1 MTRIT
6 HRSLLSLLMALL
18 LVAVSRLRKN
28 LCSQSFRGG
37 RGDEESCETFI
48 GRARFLAS
56 LGMTVSLIILQQ
68 SAGAKAQN
76 SPDTEE
82 AAAFA
87 QAQQAERAGDF
98 KAAERIYL
106 EALRRHPGDM
116 AAELNLGLA
125 YYMDHRYAESSD
137 HLLNALR
144 KNPALFPALMVAGV
158 DELKIGKPE
167 RAIPLL
173 RRARAL
179 RPDDEYVNHNLA
191 SAEYLAGDY
200 LDACEDY
207 VRFLH
212 LRGRARDVPAW
223 YGLGETSLVLSRQA
237 STRLSVQPLS
247 NPYRLRLLAM
257 IYREQQEWDLAISRL
272 RQLETQPEWKHWAE
286 LQIGDIELQR
296 GQFSRAAV
304 VFRQALVAQPDSA
317 RAHFGLGVSLLFQ
330 GNTADAVPELVA
342 ASQQNPWLFAH
353 PESLVAEG
361 AAQGDV
367 KIQELGQKES
377 GSTLLDAFLKAVGQK
392 ATGKDTRLMAA
403 FDQAFHAACEQRH
416 KMNEDRLNQ
425 KLRSHAPSREF
436 AALADQFVTEGDVQ
450 SASDAVLQIHSESQT
465 ALILRARILAA
476 QEDALGTAATLVRL
490 CKSEESQKSSET
502 DWWVSTLFLKV
513 AELTLNQVLT
523 LDPGS
528 VQAHLLQAQMDDAR
542 NRTDAAILQFRLALE
557 VNPSDPTT
565 HFKLG
570 EELWRAGR
578 FREAI
583 SVLRDGL
590 RLDSHNAAAYYQ
602 IGDSYFS
609 LAQPVQAL
617 PFLTTALKQDPGLF
631 AAYKDLGSIYLNQ
644 NQFQQAAALLE
655 KVATRDQD
663 GSVHYLLFRAYSRL
677 GQKARA
683 AACLQQF
690 RRLKAAAQNRDLLN
704 AQSARAAGMKNNS
717 LSASSP

>member
-1 MTRIT
+1 
-6 HRSLLSLLMALL
+6 MALL
-18 LVAVSRLRKN
+18 LVTAWP
-28 LCSQSFRGG
+28 
-37 RGDEESCETFI
+37 
-48 GRARFLAS
+48 RAK
-56 LGMTVSLIILQQ
+56 G
-68 SAGAKAQN
+68 QN
-76 SPDTEE
+76 SPEAEE

-87 QAQQAERAGDF
+87 RAQQAERAGDF
-98 KAAERIYL
+98 QTAERIYL
-106 EALRRHPGDM
+106 EALRKHPGEM
-116 AAELNLGLA
+116 AAKLNLGLA
-125 YYMDHRYAESSD
+125 YYMDHRYAESREC
-137 HLLNALR
+137 LLEALR
-144 KNPALFPALMVAGV
+144 VNPALFPALMVAGV
-158 DELKIGKPE
+158 DDLKLGKPE
-167 RAIPLL
+167 RAVPLL

-200 LDACEDY
+200 LGACEDY
-207 VRFLH
+207 VRY
-212 LRGRARDVPAW
+212 LRLQGRAGDVPAW

-237 STRLSVQPLS
+237 SARLGAQPRF

-257 IYREQQEWDLAISRL
+257 VYRDQQEWDLAISRL
-272 RQLETQPEWKHWAE
+272 RQLETQPAWKLWAE
-286 LQIGDIELQR
+286 LQIGDIELHQ
-296 GQFSRAAV
+296 GQFSKASAT
-304 VFRQALVAQPDSA
+304 FRQAISAQPDSA

-330 GNTADAVPELVA
+330 GNTTDAVPELVA

-377 GSTLLDAFLKAVGQK
+377 GSALVDAFLKAVGQK

-403 FDQAFHAACEQRH
+403 FNQAFHVACEQRH
-416 KMNEDRLNQ
+416 KTNEARLDQ
-425 KLRSHAPSREF
+425 ALRSHASSREF
-436 AALADQFVTEGDVQ
+436 TALANEFLTEGDVQ
-450 SASDAVLQIHSESQT
+450 SASDAATHLQPESKP
-465 ALILRARILAA
+465 ALILRARVLAA
-476 QEDALGTAATLVRL
+476 QQDALGTAATLLRL
-490 CKSEESQKSSET
+490 YKSGKDQSSPET

-542 NRTDAAILQFRLALE
+542 NRTDAAIHQFQLAVQ
-557 VNPSDPTT
+557 VNPDDPTT
-565 HFKLG
+565 HFRLG

-578 FREAI
+578 FQEAI
-583 SVLRDGL
+583 AALKDGL

-609 LAQPVQAL
+609 LAEPAQAL
-617 PFLTTALKQDPGLF
+617 PFLTAALKQDPDLY

-644 NQFQQAAALLE
+644 NQFRRAAELLD
-655 KVATRDQD
+655 KVAARDQD

-677 GQKARA
+677 GQKDRA

-690 RRLKAAAQNRDLLN
+690 RKLKSAAQDRDLLN
-704 AQSARAAGMKNNS
+704 ADSARAGGMKS
-717 LSASSP
+717 KPLSASSP